1 MCLEHTVFK
10 RNTLEMIGISEQ
22 RLLLYLK
29 PVQGTVVLD
38 QKVLL
43 LADGEVVA
51 ELAEQ
56 VGQVDS
62 LYCYKH

>member
-1 MCLEHTVFK
+1 
-10 RNTLEMIGISEQ
+10 MIGVSEQ

-51 ELAEQ
+51 ELTKK
-56 VGQVDS
+56 VGQMNR
-62 LYCYKH
+62 LNC